1 MMMRELEPIF
11 EDFQKHCSD
20 FLLATQEDY
29 DELRGHG
36 LDALDARELVF
47 LDVKIRVEALLRR
60 ITMWEVAPL
69 GRGLRHTVAAR
80 DDGPGR
86 SLSQQREVAING

>member
-1 MMMRELEPIF
+1 MPNDLEPIM
-11 EDFQKHCSD
+11 EDLQKHCSD

-60 ITMWEVAPL
+60 ITMWEIAPL

-86 SLSQQREVAING
+86 SLSQQREVTIHG